1 VLRVLDALPDEMAVA
16 EHRAKKYERSII
28 DLMEVC
34 LLAERVGEVFTGTV
48 IEADPDH
55 KRGVVMIKD
64 PAIEARVVGD
74 RLPLGHEVSVRLAS
88 ADYAKGA
95 VDFALA

>member
-1 VLRVLDALPDEMAVA
+1 
-16 EHRAKKYERSII
+16 
-28 DLMEVC
+28 MEVC
-34 LLAERVGEVFTGTV
+34 LLADRVGEVFTGTV
-48 IEADPDH
+48 IDVDPDH

-88 ADYAKGA
+88 ADYANGA